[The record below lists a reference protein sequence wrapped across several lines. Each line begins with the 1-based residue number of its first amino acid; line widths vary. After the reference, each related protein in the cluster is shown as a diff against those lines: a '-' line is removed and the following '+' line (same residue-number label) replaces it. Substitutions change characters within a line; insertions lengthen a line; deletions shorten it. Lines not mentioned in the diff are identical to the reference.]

1 MNSRIRD
8 TVQGY
13 LFISPVVLGLLIFTI
28 GPMLTSFYM
37 SFTKFPLL
45 RAPEW
50 IGLRNYIVMFT
61 SDKNFWQACKVTLI
75 YAGTSV
81 PLGLFGA
88 FVLALILNQRVKG
101 IAFFRTSFYM
111 PAIVPAI
118 ASLILWGWLMNR
130 DYGLI
135 NAILVRLG
143 FAKFSFF
150 AEPETA
156 LASMVMMSLWG
167 VGAGMIIYLAGLQ
180 GIPETLYEAGKLDGA
195 NELQLFR
202 NITIPMMTPTIFF
215 NLVMGLIAASQTF
228 MNAFVLTSGGPLKST
243 YFYNLMLYERA
254 FNWTQMGM
262 ASAMAWFLLFVVLI
276 LTLLVFR
283 SSALWVFY
291 EVEVK

>member
-1 MNSRIRD
+1 MPEWCEVKAPADI
-8 TVQGY
+8 
-13 LFISPVVLGLLIFTI
+13 ISPHLPRFTRRTDSVHEQSNAEHSPGLSLYQPVVLGLLIFTI

-50 IGLRNYIVMFT
+50 IGLRNYVVMFT

-81 PLGLFGA
+81 PLGLVGA
-88 FVLALILNQRVKG
+88 FVLAMLLNQRVKG

-143 FAKFSFF
+143 FSKFSFF

-167 VGAGMIIYLAGLQ
+167 VGAGMIIYLAGA
-180 GIPETLYEAGKLDGA
+180 AGDSRISL
-195 NELQLFR
+195 
-202 NITIPMMTPTIFF
+202 
-215 NLVMGLIAASQTF
+215 
-228 MNAFVLTSGGPLKST
+228 
-243 YFYNLMLYERA
+243 
-254 FNWTQMGM
+254 
-262 ASAMAWFLLFVVLI
+262 
-276 LTLLVFR
+276 
-283 SSALWVFY
+283 
-291 EVEVK
+291 